1 MALLNRFMMKSLL
14 GTTADDSLTLEPD
27 TGRSLLV
34 KDILTC
40 PDADRYLNVKISK
53 TQVGYFRIDNADLGS
68 HLSDVTALE
77 SATLPIEA
85 VPRPSI
91 LRSMEAAGVFKGYPI
106 AEGEKMVLT
115 HDDGGNLGNTVIV
128 YEEYEEGDIT
138 SDMQNGTE
146 AEEYVYINYGRHTTA
161 PAAIGSFVYDNQ
173 ITPVEFP
180 EFPFGKVVPA
190 NKEITINALLASDRC
205 ISDGTPDGLATTYY
219 ALKKGRETLFDEDL
233 NGILA
238 VGVLADVASNVQ
250 CEMGASILGEGSHLT
265 QRPVFYFP
273 DPIHF
278 DSGEELNIY
287 ATYVAS
293 AGGAA
298 AISLVQSEIGV
309 IQTVK
314 EMA

>member
-1 MALLNRFMMKSLL
+1 MALISKFMMKSVL
-14 GTTADDSLTLEPD
+14 GSAGVAELTLEPD

-40 PDADRYLNVKISK
+40 PEADRWLNVKIAK
-53 TQVGYFRIDNADLGS
+53 TQAGYFRIDTADLGS

-77 SATLPIEA
+77 SATLPTEA
-85 VPRPSI
+85 VPRMSI

-115 HDDGGNLGNTVIV
+115 HDDGGNLGNTVII
-128 YEEYEEGDIT
+128 YEEYEAGDIT
-138 SDMQNGTE
+138 AEMQNGTN
-146 AEEYVYINYGRHTTA
+146 AEEYVYINYGRHETA
-161 PAAIGSFVYDNQ
+161 PAAAGSFVYDNQ

-190 NKEITINALLASDRC
+190 NKEITINAILASDRG
-205 ISDGTPDGLATTYY
+205 IVNGTDDGLSTTYY

-238 VGVLADVASNVQ
+238 VGNNTGVTSNVT
-250 CEMGASILGEGSHLT
+250 CELGASILGEGSHLY

-273 DPIHF
+273 EPLF
-278 DSGEELNIY
+278 FGAGEELNVY
-287 ATYVAS
+287 ATYVEA

-298 AISLVQSEIGV
+298 AISLIQSEIGV
-309 IQTVK
+309 IQTVR
-314 EMA
+314 EMV

>member
-1 MALLNRFMMKSLL
+1 MSLISKFMMKSVL
-14 GTTADDSLTLEPD
+14 GSAGVDELTLEPD
-27 TGRSLLV
+27 TGRSILV

-40 PDADRYLNVKISK
+40 PEADRFLNVKIAK

-68 HLSDVTALE
+68 HLSDITALE

-85 VPRPSI
+85 VPRASI
-91 LRSMEAAGVFKGYPI
+91 LRQMEYAGIFDGYPV

-128 YEEYEEGDIT
+128 YEEYENGDIT
-138 SDMQNGTE
+138 PEMQNGTN
-146 AEEYVYINYGRHTTA
+146 ADEYIYVNYGRHTTA
-161 PAAIGSFVYDNQ
+161 PAAAGSFVYDNQ

-190 NKEITINALLASDRC
+190 NKEISVMALLASDRG
-205 ISDGTPDGLATTYY
+205 IVNGTDDGLSTTYY

-238 VGVLADVASNVQ
+238 VGNNTGVTSAIT
-250 CEMGASILGEGSHLT
+250 CELGASILGEGSHLY
-265 QRPVFYFP
+265 QKPVFFFP
-273 DPIHF
+273 DPLIF
-278 DSGEELNIY
+278 GSGEELNVY
-287 ATYVAS
+287 ATYVAA

-298 AISLVQSEIGV
+298 AISLIQSEIGI
-309 IQTVK
+309 IQRVK
-314 EMA
+314 EMV